1 MYNKNKEI
9 CTKRYPEENSGCQI
23 LCKLYLNRK
32 ILISRSDVYFDL
44 KLEKNF
50 EGYTQLC
57 LPLPSQ

>member
-1 MYNKNKEI
+1 MIQLYVWNQ
-9 CTKRYPEENSGCQI
+9 YSI

-32 ILISRSDVYFDL
+32 ILISRSDVYFDF

-50 EGYTQLC
+50 EGYTQLY